1 MTKQQAIEHNNK
13 VVTDVIETLFAF
25 KMVDTMKM
33 FTDPHYAK
41 RSVVNYINAANL
53 ARETMGMPRIVLY
66 AIDQCDEED

>member
-1 MTKQQAIEHNNK
+1 MTKQQAIEHNNR

-33 FTDPHYAK
+33 FTNPNYAK

-53 ARETMGMPRIVLY
+53 ARETMGMPKIVLY
-66 AIDQCDEED
+66 AINDFDEE

>member
-1 MTKQQAIEHNNK
+1 MTKQQAIDHNNK

-33 FTDPHYAK
+33 FTDPRYAK

-66 AIDQCDEED
+66 AINDFDEE